1 MSHCI
6 EKIFTS
12 MYAYECFIKLARV
25 TELYRIVDVTIWAED
40 YIVVK
45 CSCSEA
51 QLRAER

>member
-1 MSHCI
+1 MNTLI

-45 CSCSEA
+45 CSCSDA
-51 QLRAER
+51 QLRAIR